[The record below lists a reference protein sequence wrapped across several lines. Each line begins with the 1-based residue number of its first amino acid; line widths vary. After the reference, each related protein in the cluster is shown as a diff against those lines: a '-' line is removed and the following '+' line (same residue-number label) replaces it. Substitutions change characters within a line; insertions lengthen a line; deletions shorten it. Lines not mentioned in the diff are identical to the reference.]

1 MTHKLLSMA
10 IAGSI
15 LLSST
20 VFAANADAAKK
31 YTERT
36 MDNGYIRIQNEG
48 GAQLS
53 YDPNSGVQI
62 LEDDGYAFKDL
73 NKNGKL
79 DVYEDWRVDIDERVA
94 DLVSQMSLEMKLGNL
109 ANDFTGGAFSPIYPT
124 NDEWLYSQEDHIQIE
139 GDKVVYRPLWYEI
152 NKNHVTHYSYSLCNW
167 YSERAAG
174 YAECNSGHW

>member
-109 ANDFTGGAFSPIYPT
+109 ANDFTGG
-124 NDEWLYSQEDHIQIE
+124 Q
-139 GDKVVYRPLWYEI
+139 
-152 NKNHVTHYSYSLCNW
+152 
-167 YSERAAG
+167 
-174 YAECNSGHW
+174 

>member
-79 DVYEDWRVDIDERVA
+79 AALSPPSIQPTMNGFTARKTTFRLRGIMLFTA
-94 DLVSQMSLEMKLGNL
+94 PCGMK
-109 ANDFTGGAFSPIYPT
+109 
-124 NDEWLYSQEDHIQIE
+124 
-139 GDKVVYRPLWYEI
+139 
-152 NKNHVTHYSYSLCNW
+152 
-167 YSERAAG
+167 
-174 YAECNSGHW
+174 